1 MRQHYLIYR
10 NRLLAVTWR
19 PPSSSVVIKITRV
32 GLLPH
37 VSPTYKIWGTSVSV
51 MTDLL
56 YKILR
61 DLSEISRGE
70 GRWKTGEGRSFLSPS
85 KGRVMKK
92 MTGKEGGTQKIK
104 PPRSLKDALIY
115 TMFYKNTNHLRESW
129 HAIISWH
136 TVQPPLSGHNHL
148 LAIPMRVFFVVISIK
163 RPCIKSLIHLFWLY
177 FKNTMKENTV
187 RDRSWHV
194 WAYALC
200 IMALGWGVMVLIITR
215 LQ

>member
-10 NRLLAVTWR
+10 NRLLAVTWQSR
-19 PPSSSVVIKITRV
+19 SPSSSVVIKITSV

-37 VSPTYKIWGTSVSV
+37 VSPMYKIWGTSVSF

-70 GRWKTGEGRSFLSPS
+70 ERWKTGEGRRFLSPS

-92 MTGKEGGTQKIK
+92 MTGKEGGSQKNK
-104 PPRSLKDALIY
+104 PPRSWKDALIY
-115 TMFYKNTNHLRESW
+115 IMFYKNTNHLGEWW

-136 TVQPPLSGHNHL
+136 TVQSPLSGHNHL
-148 LAIPMRVFFVVISIK
+148 LAIPTTVFFVLTSITQAMHQALDT
-163 RPCIKSLIHLFWLY
+163 LILALF
-177 FKNTMKENTV
+177 
-187 RDRSWHV
+187 
-194 WAYALC
+194 
-200 IMALGWGVMVLIITR
+200 
-215 LQ
+215 